1 VRTSITVKAALTVL
15 AAVATALAVL
25 APGASAAPS
34 FRLRLP
40 GPGQMTVAVAQARY
54 TGKAPRSL
62 KPRLKNRARLGHS
75 YSGIY
80 AVFRKRHGRVTALTF
95 VTLLL
100 HRDGPKAAR
109 ESRDAGAST
118 KDEVDPLTI
127 AILLAGMHSDGF
139 YEEEAEE
146 PGGNSP
152 DLFAVVQR
160 LGEEAPIRQ
169 PKKMK
174 KLLEYGN
181 VDEPPPGRPGD
192 LGDSLLDTGHYDDG
206 HSFGWHT
213 AGIKQAVGDWVH
225 LSRSADAAYADLV
238 ERIERRLQED
248 FDGDGEV
255 GGSSGKS
262 GGTIETEV
270 GAPVIK

>member
-1 VRTSITVKAALTVL
+1 VLVALL
-15 AAVATALAVL
+15 AAIGALAML
-25 APGASAAPS
+25 APSAGAAQSV
-34 FRLRLP
+34 RVRLP
-40 GPGQMTVAVAQARY
+40 GPGQMTVAVVQLRY
-54 TGKAPRSL
+54 TGKAPRNL
-62 KPRLKNRARLGHS
+62 RPRLKNRTRLGHS

-80 AVFRKRHGRVTALTF
+80 AVYRKRHGRVTALTF

-100 HRDGPKAAR
+100 HRDRAKAAR
-109 ESRDAGAST
+109 ASGDASAST
-118 KDEVDPLTI
+118 RDEVDPLTI

-139 YEEEAEE
+139 YEEESEE

-152 DLFAVVQR
+152 DLFSIVQR
-160 LGEEAPIRQ
+160 LGPDAPITR
-169 PKKMK
+169 PRKMK
-174 KLLEYGN
+174 SLLEYGN
-181 VDEPPPGRPGD
+181 VEEPPAGRPGD
-192 LGDSLLDTGHYDDG
+192 LGDSFVDTGHYDDG

-225 LSRSADAAYADLV
+225 LSRSADASYADLV

-255 GGSSGKS
+255 GGGGKA

-270 GAPVIK
+270 GTPTIK

>member
-1 VRTSITVKAALTVL
+1 M
-15 AAVATALAVL
+15 ATALAAL
-25 APGASAAPS
+25 APGASGATS

-40 GPGQMTVAVAQARY
+40 GPGQMTVAVAQVRY
-54 TGKAPRSL
+54 AGQAPRSL

-80 AVFRKRHGRVTALTF
+80 AVFRKQRGRVTALTF

-100 HRDGPKAAR
+100 HRDGAR
-109 ESRDAGAST
+109 APARVSRDAGASAR
-118 KDEVDPLTI
+118 DEVDPLTI
-127 AILLAGMHSDGF
+127 AILLAGMHSDGY

-146 PGGNSP
+146 PAGHGP
-152 DLFAVVQR
+152 DLFATVQR

-169 PKKMK
+169 PKKMR

-181 VDEPPPGRPGD
+181 VDEPEAGRPGD

-225 LSRSADAAYADLV
+225 LSRSADAAYAELV
-238 ERIERRLQED
+238 EKIERRLQED
-248 FDGDGEV
+248 VDGDGAV
-255 GGSSGKS
+255 GGPSGKP

-270 GAPVIK
+270 GPPVIK

>member
-1 VRTSITVKAALTVL
+1 MLVAL
-15 AAVATALAVL
+15 AAAIVAAAVL
-25 APGASAAPS
+25 APGANAAPS

-40 GPGQMTVAVAQARY
+40 GPGQMTVGVAQARY
-54 TGKAPRSL
+54 TGEAPRSL

-75 YSGIY
+75 YGGIY

-100 HRDGPKAAR
+100 HRDGAKPAR
-109 ESRDAGAST
+109 ARGDASSST

-127 AILLAGMHSDGF
+127 AFLLAGMHSGGSF
-139 YEEEAEE
+139 EEESEE
-146 PGGNSP
+146 PGGHSP
-152 DLFAVVQR
+152 DLFAIVQR
-160 LGEEAPIRQ
+160 LGAEAPITRA
-169 PKKMK
+169 KKMK
-174 KLLEYGN
+174 PLLEYGN
-181 VDEPPPGRPGD
+181 VDEPPSGHPGD
-192 LGDSLLDTGHYDDG
+192 LGDSLVDTGHYDDG

-213 AGIKQAVGDWVH
+213 AGIKQAVGDWVN
-225 LSRSADAAYADLV
+225 LSRSADASYADLV

-255 GGSSGKS
+255 GGSGKP

-270 GAPVIK
+270 GPPTIK